1 MAENTPNYLLE
12 EEENGAGFNYK
23 VFLIK
28 LLMRWPWILGCVL
41 VALVGAFF
49 YVKTLTPLY
58 TVSSSVLIKNE
69 NKKTGGADLTDLGFV
84 TASTQDFDNELEI
97 LQSRT
102 MIKKVV
108 NALDLYIQ
116 YTIPGSF
123 RDTELYRQSPVK
135 VWVTPEEAEQIRFAE
150 VSMRFNQGRLESVCV
165 KQKDEEWSQAVSK
178 LPLVFPTPIGV
189 FTFTAADSTQV
200 TEAVKKVKEV
210 KEVKEVKATVVSPTA
225 TAAEYRARLDVAA
238 TSKQTT
244 IAQLI
249 LTDSQVSR
257 ATDFLNELVAV
268 YNEEGNN
275 AKNEVASKTA
285 QFIDERIRLIN
296 AELGSTESQLANF
309 KQKAGVV
316 DITANATQAASEQ
329 SSYEKAFADNE
340 VQLTLMKHLKNHI
353 QSETNQDEVIPANI
367 GLTNGDLT
375 TVVERYNEMLI
386 ERKRLLRTSHEDN
399 PAVQSLNASIE
410 VMRNSVLAAIQTAE
424 KGLLIN
430 RQALERQA
438 RKYAGKISDAPIQ
451 EKEYLSISRQQEIQ
465 ANLYL
470 MLLQKREEN
479 NITLA
484 STANNARII
493 DEPLAGKQ
501 VFPQPAQL
509 YMLAGV
515 LGLALP
521 VGVIYL
527 LGLLHFKI
535 ETRGDIE
542 QLTHLPIAG
551 DIPLAAAAATN
562 PIVIAENRN
571 ELMEEVF
578 RSVRTNLQYFLK
590 PEEKV
595 MLFTSTTSSEGKSF
609 CAGNLATS
617 LAFMGKKVVI
627 VGLDIRKPGLN
638 RVFQLSRKER
648 GITQYLA
655 DPEHTNLL
663 ELCQPATVSENLFI
677 LPGGTIPPNPTEL
690 VARQALDDAIET
702 LKQHFDYV
710 ILDTAPIGMVTDTQ
724 LIARVADLSVYVCRS
739 GYTAKSEFKL
749 VNDLKNENKLP
760 HPCILLNGIDLS
772 KRETGSYYGYGK
784 YGKYGHY
791 GYGKKYGYG
800 YGYGYGDAEK
810 K

>member
-69 NKKTGGADLTDLGFV
+69 SKKTGGADLTDLGFV

-116 YTIPGSF
+116 YTVPGSF

-135 VWVTPEEAEQIRFAE
+135 VWVTPEEAEQIGFAE

-200 TEAVKKVKEV
+200 TEAVK
-210 KEVKEVKATVVSPTA
+210 EVKATVTSPIA
-225 TAAEYRARLDVAA
+225 TAAGYRARLAVAA
-238 TSKQTT
+238 TNRATT
-244 IAQLI
+244 IAQLT

-257 ATDFLNELVAV
+257 AADFLNELVAV

-316 DITANATQAASEQ
+316 DITANATQAATEQ

-340 VQLTLMKHLKNHI
+340 VQLTLMKHLKTHI

-493 DEPLAGKQ
+493 DEPLAGGQ

-509 YMLAGV
+509 YMMAGV

-521 VGVIYL
+521 VGVIFL

-535 ETRGDIE
+535 ETRGG
-542 QLTHLPIAG
+542 HR
-551 DIPLAAAAATN
+551 AA
-562 PIVIAENRN
+562 
-571 ELMEEVF
+571 
-578 RSVRTNLQYFLK
+578 
-590 PEEKV
+590 
-595 MLFTSTTSSEGKSF
+595 
-609 CAGNLATS
+609 
-617 LAFMGKKVVI
+617 
-627 VGLDIRKPGLN
+627 
-638 RVFQLSRKER
+638 
-648 GITQYLA
+648 
-655 DPEHTNLL
+655 
-663 ELCQPATVSENLFI
+663 
-677 LPGGTIPPNPTEL
+677 
-690 VARQALDDAIET
+690 
-702 LKQHFDYV
+702 
-710 ILDTAPIGMVTDTQ
+710 DTAPDCGGYSADGCGGGEPDRDCGEPQRTDGGGVPLGAYQ
-724 LIARVADLSVYVCRS
+724 LAVSLAAGTEGDSVY
-739 GYTAKSEFKL
+739 L
-749 VNDLKNENKLP
+749 D
-760 HPCILLNGIDLS
+760 
-772 KRETGSYYGYGK
+772 YG
-784 YGKYGHY
+784 
-791 GYGKKYGYG
+791 
-800 YGYGYGDAEK
+800 A
-810 K
+810 

>member
-12 EEENGAGFNYK
+12 EEESGAGFNYK

-28 LLMRWPWILGCVL
+28 LLMRWPWILGCVI

-58 TVSSSVLIKNE
+58 TVSSSVLIKDE
-69 NKKTGGADLTDLGFV
+69 SKKSGGVDLTDLGFV
-84 TASTQDFDNELEI
+84 TASTQNFDNELEI
-97 LQSRT
+97 LRSRT
-102 MIKKVV
+102 LVKKVV
-108 NALDLYIQ
+108 NAMELYIQ
-116 YTIPGSF
+116 YRVPGSF
-123 RDTELYRQSPVK
+123 RDTELYRKSPVK
-135 VWVTPEEAEQIRFAE
+135 VWVTPEEAEKMGYAQA
-150 VSMRFNQGRLESVCV
+150 SMFFNQGKLERVTV
-165 KQKDEEWSQAVSK
+165 TQGNEEWTQEVSK

-189 FTFTAADSTQV
+189 FTFSAADSALVVPEQM
-200 TEAVKKVKEV
+200 KEV
-210 KEVKEVKATVVSPTA
+210 VATVASPTA
-225 TAAEYRARLDVAA
+225 IAAGFRANLAIVATNRA
-238 TSKQTT
+238 TT
-244 IAQLI
+244 IAQLTQ
-249 LTDSQVSR
+249 TDSQVSR
-257 ATDFLNELVAV
+257 AIDFLNKLIDV

-275 AKNEVASKTA
+275 AKNEVATKTA

-296 AELGSTESQLANF
+296 AELGSTESQLASF

-316 DITANATQAASEQ
+316 DISENASQAVSQQSTYEQ
-329 SSYEKAFADNE
+329 EYAANE
-340 VQLTLMKHLKNHI
+340 VQLTLINHLKKHI
-353 QSETNQDEVIPANI
+353 LSESSNDEVIPANI

-438 RKYAGKISDAPIQ
+438 QKYAGKISDAPVQ
-451 EKEYLSISRQQEIQ
+451 EKEYLSIARQQEIQ

-484 STANNARII
+484 STANNARVI
-493 DEPLAGKQ
+493 DEPLTGDQ
-501 VFPQPAQL
+501 VFPQPAQI
-509 YMLAGV
+509 YMMAGV

-521 VGVIYL
+521 VGIIFL

-542 QLTHLPIAG
+542 QLTRLPIVG
-551 DIPLAAAAATN
+551 DIPMSPMAETN

-578 RSVRTNLQYFLK
+578 RSVRTNLQYLLQ
-590 PEEKV
+590 PEQKV
-595 MLFTSTTSSEGKSF
+595 ILFTSTTAHEGKSF

-638 RVFQLSRKER
+638 RVFQISHKER

-655 DPEHTNLL
+655 DPKHTDLI
-663 ELCQPATVSENLFI
+663 ECCQPSALSANLFI

-690 VARQALDDAIET
+690 VARQALDDAIEI

-749 VNDLKNENKLP
+749 VNDLKSENKLP
-760 HPCILLNGIDLS
+760 HPCVLLNGIDMN

-800 YGYGYGDAEK
+800 YGYGYGDKE
-810 K
+810 

>member
-28 LLMRWPWILGCVL
+28 LLMHWPWILGCAL

-69 NKKTGGADLTDLGFV
+69 SKKTGGADLTDLGFV

-116 YTIPGSF
+116 YTVPGSF

-135 VWVTPEEAEQIRFAE
+135 VWVTPEEAEQMGYAE
-150 VSMRFNQGRLESVCV
+150 AFMRFNQGQLEQVTV
-165 KQKDEEWSQAVSK
+165 KQGDQEWSQAVSK

-189 FTFTAADSTQV
+189 FTFTADSTRVIPEQM
-200 TEAVKKVKEV
+200 KEV
-210 KEVKEVKATVVSPTA
+210 KTTVISPTA
-225 TAAEYRARLDVAA
+225 MAAGYRGNLAIFSTNRA
-238 TSKQTT
+238 TT
-244 IAQLI
+244 IAQLTQ
-249 LTDSQVSR
+249 TDSQVSR
-257 ATDFLNELVAV
+257 AIDFLNKLIDV

-275 AKNEVASKTA
+275 AKNEVATKTA

-296 AELGSTESQLANF
+296 AELGSTESQLASF

-316 DITANATQAASEQ
+316 DITANASQAVSQQSTYEQ
-329 SSYEKAFADNE
+329 EYESNE
-340 VQLTLMKHLKNHI
+340 VQLTLINHLKNHI
-353 QSETNQDEVIPANI
+353 QGETNQDEVIPANI

-493 DEPLAGKQ
+493 DEPLAGGR

-515 LGLALP
+515 LGLGLP
-521 VGVIYL
+521 VGVIFL

-638 RVFQLSRKER
+638 KVFQLSRKER

-702 LKQHFDYV
+702 LKQHFDYI

>member
-28 LLMRWPWILGCVL
+28 LLMHWPWILGCAL

-69 NKKTGGADLTDLGFV
+69 SKKTGGADLTDLGFV

-116 YTIPGSF
+116 YTVPGSF

-135 VWVTPEEAEQIRFAE
+135 VWVTPEEAEQMGYAE
-150 VSMRFNQGRLESVCV
+150 AFMRFNQGQLEQVTV
-165 KQKDEEWSQAVSK
+165 KQGDQEWSQAVSK

-189 FTFTAADSTQV
+189 FTFTADSTRVIPEQM
-200 TEAVKKVKEV
+200 KEV
-210 KEVKEVKATVVSPTA
+210 KTTVISPTA
-225 TAAEYRARLDVAA
+225 MAAGYRGNLAIFSTNRA
-238 TSKQTT
+238 TT
-244 IAQLI
+244 IAQLTQ
-249 LTDSQVSR
+249 TDSQVSR
-257 ATDFLNELVAV
+257 AIDFLNKLIDV

-275 AKNEVASKTA
+275 AKNEVATKTA

-296 AELGSTESQLANF
+296 AELGSTESQLASF

-316 DITANATQAASEQ
+316 DITANASQAVSQQSTYEQ
-329 SSYEKAFADNE
+329 EYESNE
-340 VQLTLMKHLKNHI
+340 VQLTLINHLKNHI
-353 QSETNQDEVIPANI
+353 QGETNQDEVIPANI

-493 DEPLAGKQ
+493 DEPLAGGR

-515 LGLALP
+515 LGLGLP
-521 VGVIYL
+521 VGVIFL

-638 RVFQLSRKER
+638 KVFQLSRKER

>member
-28 LLMRWPWILGCVL
+28 LLMHWPWILGCAL

-69 NKKTGGADLTDLGFV
+69 SKKTGGADLTDLGFV

-116 YTIPGSF
+116 YTVPGSF

-135 VWVTPEEAEQIRFAE
+135 VWITPEEAERIGYAE
-150 VSMRFNQGRLESVCV
+150 AFMRFNQGQLEQVTV
-165 KQKDEEWSQAVSK
+165 KQGDQEWSQAVSK

-189 FTFTAADSTQV
+189 FTFTADSTRVIPEQM
-200 TEAVKKVKEV
+200 KEV
-210 KEVKEVKATVVSPTA
+210 KTTVISPTA
-225 TAAEYRARLDVAA
+225 MAAGYRGNLAIFSTNRA
-238 TSKQTT
+238 TT
-244 IAQLI
+244 IAQLTQ
-249 LTDSQVSR
+249 TDSQVSR
-257 ATDFLNELVAV
+257 AIDFLNKLIDV

-275 AKNEVASKTA
+275 AKNEVATKTA

-296 AELGSTESQLANF
+296 AELGSTESQLASF

-316 DITANATQAASEQ
+316 DITANASQAISQQSTYEQ
-329 SSYEKAFADNE
+329 EYESNE
-340 VQLTLMKHLKNHI
+340 VQLTLINHLKNHI
-353 QSETNQDEVIPANI
+353 QGETNQDEVIPANI

-493 DEPLAGKQ
+493 DEPLAGGR

-515 LGLALP
+515 LGLGLP
-521 VGVIYL
+521 VGVIFL

-638 RVFQLSRKER
+638 KVFQLSRKER

-702 LKQHFDYV
+702 LKQHFDYI

>member
-28 LLMRWPWILGCVL
+28 LLMRWPWILGCVI

-69 NKKTGGADLTDLGFV
+69 SKKSGGADLTDLGFV

-97 LQSRT
+97 LRSRT
-102 MIKKVV
+102 LVKKVV
-108 NALDLYIQ
+108 NAMDLYIQ
-116 YTIPGSF
+116 YRVPGSF
-123 RDTELYRQSPVK
+123 RDTELYRKSPVK
-135 VWVTPEEAEQIRFAE
+135 VWVTPEEAEKMGYAQA
-150 VSMRFNQGRLESVCV
+150 SMFFNQGKLERVTV
-165 KQKDEEWSQAVSK
+165 TQGNEEWTQEVSK

-189 FTFTAADSTQV
+189 FTFSATDSALVVPEQM
-200 TEAVKKVKEV
+200 KEV
-210 KEVKEVKATVVSPTA
+210 VATVASPTA
-225 TAAEYRARLDVAA
+225 IAAGFQANLAIVS
-238 TSKQTT
+238 TSRTTT
-244 IAQLI
+244 IAQLTQ
-249 LTDSQVSR
+249 TDSQVSR
-257 ATDFLNELVAV
+257 AIDFLNKLIDV

-275 AKNEVASKTA
+275 AKNEVATKTA

-296 AELGSTESQLANF
+296 AELGSTESQLASF

-316 DITANATQAASEQ
+316 DISENASQAVSQQSTYEQ
-329 SSYEKAFADNE
+329 EYAANE
-340 VQLTLMKHLKNHI
+340 VQLTLINHLKKHI
-353 QSETNQDEVIPANI
+353 LSESSNDEVIPANI

-438 RKYAGKISDAPIQ
+438 QKYAGKISDAPVQ
-451 EKEYLSISRQQEIQ
+451 EKEYLSIARQQEIQ

-484 STANNARII
+484 STANNARVI
-493 DEPLAGKQ
+493 DEPLAGGQ
-501 VFPQPAQL
+501 VFPQPAQI
-509 YMLAGV
+509 YMMAGV

-521 VGVIYL
+521 VGIIYL

-542 QLTHLPIAG
+542 QLTHLPIVG
-551 DIPLAAAAATN
+551 DIPMSPMAEAN

-578 RSVRTNLQYFLK
+578 RSVRTNLQYLLQ
-590 PEEKV
+590 PEQKV
-595 MLFTSTTSSEGKSF
+595 ILFTSTTAHEGKSF

-638 RVFQLSRKER
+638 RVFQISHKER

-655 DPEHTNLL
+655 DPKHTDLI
-663 ELCQPATVSENLFI
+663 ECCQPSALSANLFI

-690 VARQALDDAIET
+690 VARQALDDAIEI

-710 ILDTAPIGMVTDTQ
+710 ILDTAPIGMVTDTL

-739 GYTAKSEFKL
+739 GYTVKSEFKL

-760 HPCILLNGIDLS
+760 HPCVLLNGIDMN

-800 YGYGYGDAEK
+800 YGYGYGDKE
-810 K
+810 

>member
-1 MAENTPNYLLE
+1 MAENTSNYLLE

-23 VFLIK
+23 VFLVK
-28 LLMRWPWILGCVL
+28 LLMRWPWILGSVIGVL
-41 VALVGAFF
+41 TGAFF

-69 NKKTGGADLTDLGFV
+69 SKKTGGADLTELGFV
-84 TASTQDFDNELEI
+84 TASTQEFDNELEI

-102 MIKKVV
+102 LVKKVV

-116 YTIPGSF
+116 YTVPGSF

-135 VWVTPEEAEQIRFAE
+135 VWVTPEEAEHLKSAQA
-150 VSMRFNQGRLESVCV
+150 VLGFNQGKLERVTV
-165 KQKDEEWSQAVSK
+165 MQKGKEWSQAVSK

-189 FTFTAADSTQV
+189 FTFTAADST
-200 TEAVKKVKEV
+200 AVLPDQVKEIKASV
-210 KEVKEVKATVVSPTA
+210 CSPTLMAASFRSRLTVKANSQ
-225 TAAEYRARLDVAA
+225 
-238 TSKQTT
+238 KTT
-244 IAQLI
+244 IAELT
-249 LTDSQVSR
+249 LTDSQPER
-257 ATDFLNELVAV
+257 ATDFLNKLVDV

-296 AELGSTESQLANF
+296 AELGSTESRMANF

-316 DITANATQAASEQ
+316 DIAADATQAATEQ
-329 SSYEKAFADNE
+329 SSYERAYADNE
-340 VQLTLMKHLKNHI
+340 VQLTLMGHLKKHMLNEASH
-353 QSETNQDEVIPANI
+353 DEVIPANI

-493 DEPLAGKQ
+493 DEPLTGEQ
-501 VFPQPAQL
+501 VFPQPMQI
-509 YMLAGV
+509 YMMAGL
-515 LGLALP
+515 LGIALP
-521 VGVIYL
+521 VGVIFL

-638 RVFQLSRKER
+638 KVFQLSRKER

-702 LKQHFDYV
+702 LKQHFDYI

>member
-28 LLMRWPWILGCVL
+28 LLMHWPWILGCAL

-69 NKKTGGADLTDLGFV
+69 SKKTGGADLTDLGFV

-116 YTIPGSF
+116 YTVPGSF

-135 VWVTPEEAEQIRFAE
+135 VWVTPEEAEQMGYAE
-150 VSMRFNQGRLESVCV
+150 AFMRFNQGQLEQVTV
-165 KQKDEEWSQAVSK
+165 KQGDQEWSQAVSK

-200 TEAVKKVKEV
+200 TEAM
-210 KEVKEVKATVVSPTA
+210 KEVKATVTSPIA
-225 TAAEYRARLDVAA
+225 TAAGYRARLAVAA
-238 TSKQTT
+238 TNRATT

-493 DEPLAGKQ
+493 DEPLAGGQ

-515 LGLALP
+515 LGLGLP
-521 VGVIYL
+521 VGVIFL

-638 RVFQLSRKER
+638 KVFQLSRKER

-702 LKQHFDYV
+702 LKQHFDYI

>member
-28 LLMRWPWILGCVL
+28 LLMHWPWILGCAL

-69 NKKTGGADLTDLGFV
+69 SKKTGGADLTDLGFV

-116 YTIPGSF
+116 YTVPGSF

-135 VWVTPEEAEQIRFAE
+135 VWVTPEEAEQMGYAE
-150 VSMRFNQGRLESVCV
+150 AFMRFNQGQLEQVTV
-165 KQKDEEWSQAVSK
+165 KQGDQEWSQAVSK

-189 FTFTAADSTQV
+189 FTFTADSTRVIPEQM
-200 TEAVKKVKEV
+200 KEV
-210 KEVKEVKATVVSPTA
+210 KTTVISPTA
-225 TAAEYRARLDVAA
+225 MASGYRGNLAIFSTNRA
-238 TSKQTT
+238 TT
-244 IAQLI
+244 IAQLTQ
-249 LTDSQVSR
+249 TDSQVSR
-257 ATDFLNELVAV
+257 AIDFLNKLIDV

-275 AKNEVASKTA
+275 AKNEVATKTA

-296 AELGSTESQLANF
+296 AELGSTESQLASF

-316 DITANATQAASEQ
+316 DITANASQAVSQQSTYEQ
-329 SSYEKAFADNE
+329 EYESNE
-340 VQLTLMKHLKNHI
+340 VQLTLINHLKNHI
-353 QSETNQDEVIPANI
+353 QGETNQDEVIPANI

-493 DEPLAGKQ
+493 DEPLAGGR

-515 LGLALP
+515 LGLGLP
-521 VGVIYL
+521 VGVIFL

-551 DIPLAAAAATN
+551 DIPLAATAATN

-638 RVFQLSRKER
+638 KVFQLSRKER

-655 DPEHTNLL
+655 DPEHTILL

>member
-1 MAENTPNYLLE
+1 MAEYTPNYLLE
-12 EEENGAGFNYK
+12 EEESGAGFNYK
-23 VFLIK
+23 IFLIK
-28 LLMRWPWILGCVL
+28 LLMRWPWILGCVI

-69 NKKTGGADLTDLGFV
+69 SKKSGGADLTDLGFV

-97 LQSRT
+97 LRSRT
-102 MIKKVV
+102 LVKKVV
-108 NALDLYIQ
+108 NATDLYIQ
-116 YTIPGSF
+116 YSVPGSF
-123 RDTELYRQSPVK
+123 RDTELYRKSPVK
-135 VWVTPEEAEQIRFAE
+135 VWVTPEEAEKMGYAQA
-150 VSMRFNQGRLESVCV
+150 SMFFSQGKLERVTV
-165 KQKDEEWSQAVSK
+165 KQEDEEWTQEVSK

-189 FTFTAADSTQV
+189 FTFSAADSTQV
-200 TEAVKKVKEV
+200 IPEQM
-210 KEVKEVKATVVSPTA
+210 KEVKATVVSPTA
-225 TAAEYRARLDVAA
+225 IAAGFQGNLAIVSTNRA
-238 TSKQTT
+238 TT
-244 IAQLI
+244 IAQLTQ
-249 LTDSQVSR
+249 TDSQVSR
-257 ATDFLNELVAV
+257 ATDFLNKLIDV

-275 AKNEVASKTA
+275 AKNEVATKTA

-296 AELGSTESQLANF
+296 AELGSTESQLASF

-316 DITANATQAASEQ
+316 DITANASQAVSQQSTYEQ
-329 SSYEKAFADNE
+329 EYAANE
-340 VQLTLMKHLKNHI
+340 VQLTLIDHLKKHI
-353 QSETNQDEVIPANI
+353 LSESSNNEVIPANI

-438 RKYAGKISDAPIQ
+438 RKYAGKISDAPVQ
-451 EKEYLSISRQQEIQ
+451 EKEYLSIARQQEIQ

-484 STANNARII
+484 STANNARVI
-493 DEPLAGKQ
+493 DEPLAGGR
-501 VFPQPAQL
+501 VFPQPAQI
-509 YMLAGV
+509 YMMAGV

-521 VGVIYL
+521 VGIIFL

-542 QLTHLPIAG
+542 QLTRLPIVG
-551 DIPLAAAAATN
+551 DIPLSPMAEAN

-578 RSVRTNLQYFLK
+578 RSVRTNLQYLLQ
-590 PEEKV
+590 PEQKV
-595 MLFTSTTSSEGKSF
+595 ILFTSTTAHEGKSF
-609 CAGNLATS
+609 CAGNLSTS

-638 RVFQLSRKER
+638 KVFKLSNKER

-655 DPEHTNLL
+655 DPKHTNLM
-663 ELCQPATVSENLFI
+663 ELCQPSALSANLFI

-690 VARQALDDAIET
+690 VARQALEDAIEI
-702 LKQHFDYV
+702 LKQHFDYI

-739 GYTAKSEFKL
+739 GYTVKSEFKL
-749 VNDLKNENKLP
+749 VNDLKSENKLP
-760 HPCILLNGIDLS
+760 HLCILLNGIDMN

-800 YGYGYGDAEK
+800 YGYGYGED
-810 K
+810 

>member
-12 EEENGAGFNYK
+12 EEESGAGFNYK

-28 LLMRWPWILGCVL
+28 LLMRWPWILGCVI

-69 NKKTGGADLTDLGFV
+69 SKKSGGADLTDLGFV

-97 LQSRT
+97 LRSRT
-102 MIKKVV
+102 LVKKVV
-108 NALDLYIQ
+108 NAMDLYIQ
-116 YTIPGSF
+116 YRVPGSF
-123 RDTELYRQSPVK
+123 RDTELYRKSPVK
-135 VWVTPEEAEQIRFAE
+135 VWVTPEEAEKMGYAQA
-150 VSMRFNQGRLESVCV
+150 SMFFNQGKLERVTV
-165 KQKDEEWSQAVSK
+165 TQGNEEWTQEVSK

-189 FTFTAADSTQV
+189 FTFSAADFALVVPEQM
-200 TEAVKKVKEV
+200 KEV
-210 KEVKEVKATVVSPTA
+210 VATVASPTA
-225 TAAEYRARLDVAA
+225 IAAGFRANLAIVATNRA
-238 TSKQTT
+238 TT
-244 IAQLI
+244 IAQLTQ
-249 LTDSQVSR
+249 TDSQVSR
-257 ATDFLNELVAV
+257 AIDFLNKLIDV

-275 AKNEVASKTA
+275 AKNEVATKTA

-296 AELGSTESQLANF
+296 AELGSTESQLASF

-316 DITANATQAASEQ
+316 DISANASQAVSQQSTYEQ
-329 SSYEKAFADNE
+329 EYAANE
-340 VQLTLMKHLKNHI
+340 VQLTLINHLKKHI
-353 QSETNQDEVIPANI
+353 LSESSNDEVIPANI

-438 RKYAGKISDAPIQ
+438 QKYAGKISDAPVQ
-451 EKEYLSISRQQEIQ
+451 EKEYLSIARQQEIQ

-484 STANNARII
+484 STANNARVI
-493 DEPLAGKQ
+493 DEPLAGGQ
-501 VFPQPAQL
+501 VFPQPAQI
-509 YMLAGV
+509 YMMAGV

-521 VGVIYL
+521 VGIIFL

-542 QLTHLPIAG
+542 QLTRLPIVG
-551 DIPLAAAAATN
+551 DIPMSPMAETN

-578 RSVRTNLQYFLK
+578 RSVRTNLQYLLQ
-590 PEEKV
+590 PEQKV
-595 MLFTSTTSSEGKSF
+595 ILFTSTTAHEGKSF

-638 RVFQLSRKER
+638 RVFQISHKER

-655 DPEHTNLL
+655 DPKHTDLI
-663 ELCQPATVSENLFI
+663 ELCQPSTLSANLFI

-690 VARQALDDAIET
+690 VARQALDDAIEI

-739 GYTAKSEFKL
+739 GYTVKSEFKL

-760 HPCILLNGIDLS
+760 HPCVLLNGIDMN

-800 YGYGYGDAEK
+800 YGYGYGDKE
-810 K
+810 